1 MRRAYKQRRAIFIGW
16 GSRGGISELLAVAG
30 GTAVSIV
37 ESVSVLNVCNLFVVL
52 AQYIKLLNW
61 CTSMQQLMRCV
72 LVGLHMRVVQT
83 ENLCVLRSEMHAH
96 CNVSLA
102 K

>member
-37 ESVSVLNVCNLFVVL
+37 ESVSVLNVCNLFVVSVYKI
-52 AQYIKLLNW
+52 AE
-61 CTSMQQLMRCV
+61 
-72 LVGLHMRVVQT
+72 LVHIHAAVDA
-83 ENLCVLRSEMHAH
+83 LCVSWPAYA
-96 CNVSLA
+96 CSSD
-102 K
+102 